1 MTIYSSESIYRL
13 GIKNIVWMMFSDF
26 RKGKELIWRLFL
38 RDFTSR
44 HKQSI
49 LGWLWIVLMPLMT
62 MGTFLLLNMSGIIKI
77 GRIDIPYPIFGL
89 VSFSIWNIFSNGLVT
104 TTNSVTG
111 AGGLVQKINF
121 SKDSLVFASFGQVV
135 IDFLIRMGLTVGIFL
150 LYGKMPPLSFFLFP
164 IVLLPLAFLTLGI
177 GMIASLLQ
185 AISKDIVSFVNL
197 GTGFL
202 LLLMPIMYS
211 ADQAGILGKLN
222 SINPLYYL
230 VIVPRD
236 IILYGEVRHLA
247 GFILSGILGFLV
259 FIFGWMFFYLSQTKL
274 AERI

>member
-1 MTIYSSESIYRL
+1 MIYTAKSLYRL
-13 GIKNIVWMMFSDF
+13 GLVGLFGQMFADLKVS
-26 RKGKELIWRLFL
+26 RELVWRLFL

-44 HKQSI
+44 HKQSL

-89 VSFSIWNIFSNGLVT
+89 VSFSIWNIFSNGLAM

-135 IDFLIRMGLTVGIFL
+135 IDFLIRMVLTIGIFL
-150 LYGKMPPLSFFLFP
+150 LYGIVPQVSLLLFP
-164 IVLLPLAFLTLGI
+164 VVLLPLVLLTLGV
-177 GMIASLLQ
+177 GMVTSLLQ

-211 ADQAGILGKLN
+211 AEQVGILGRLN
-222 SINPLYYL
+222 VFNPLYYL

-236 IILYGEVRHLA
+236 LMLYGELHHVG
-247 GFILSGILGFLV
+247 GFVVSGILGLAA

>member
-1 MTIYSSESIYRL
+1 MTIYSSESIYRQ
-13 GIKNIVWMMFSDF
+13 GIGNIIRMMISDF
-26 RKGKELIWRLFL
+26 SKSSELIWRLFL

-44 HKQSI
+44 HKQSL

-89 VSFSIWNIFSNGLVT
+89 MSFSIWNIFSNGLAI

-135 IDFLIRMGLTVGIFL
+135 IDFLIRAVLTLGIFL
-150 LYGKMPPLSFFLFP
+150 LYGRVPLTSFFLFP
-164 IVLLPLAFLTLGI
+164 IVLLPLVFLTLGV
-177 GMIASLLQ
+177 GMMTSLLQ

-202 LLLMPIMYS
+202 LLLMPVMYS
-211 ADQAGILGKLN
+211 AEQVGVLGKLN
-222 SINPLYYL
+222 AVNPLYYL

-236 IILYGEVRHLA
+236 IMLYGEVHHLA
-247 GFILSGILGFLV
+247 GFIVSGIFGLTV

>member
-1 MTIYSSESIYRL
+1 
-13 GIKNIVWMMFSDF
+13 MMIADF
-26 RKGKELIWRLFL
+26 GKSRELVWRLFL

-44 HKQSI
+44 HKQSL
-49 LGWLWIVLMPLMT
+49 LGWLWIVLMPLAT

-77 GRIDIPYPIFGL
+77 GRIDVPYPIFGL
-89 VSFSIWNIFSNGLVT
+89 VSFSIWNIFSNGLAM

-135 IDFLIRMGLTVGIFL
+135 IDFLIRVVLTLGIFL
-150 LYGKMPPLSFFLFP
+150 LYGRVPPATFLLFP
-164 IVLLPLAFLTLGI
+164 IVLLPLVLLTLGM
-177 GMIASLLQ
+177 GMVTSLLQ

-202 LLLMPIMYS
+202 LLLMPVMYS
-211 ADQAGILGKLN
+211 AEQVGILGKLN
-222 SINPLYYL
+222 AINPLYYL

-236 IILYGEVRHLA
+236 IMLYGEVRHLA
-247 GFILSGILGFLV
+247 GFVLSGILGLIV
-259 FIFGWMFFYLSQTKL
+259 FVFGWIFFYLSQTKL

>member
-1 MTIYSSESIYRL
+1 M
-13 GIKNIVWMMFSDF
+13 GIKNIIGMMFSDF
-26 RKGKELIWRLFL
+26 RKGKELVWRLFL

-135 IDFLIRMGLTVGIFL
+135 IDFLIRMGLTFGIFL
-150 LYGKMPPLSFFLFP
+150 LYGKMPPLNFFLFP
-164 IVLLPLAFLTLGI
+164 VVLLPLAFLTLGV
-177 GMIASLLQ
+177 GMITSLLQ

-211 ADQAGILGKLN
+211 ADQAGVLGKLN
-222 SINPLYYL
+222 SVNPLYYL

-236 IILYGEVRHLA
+236 IMLYGEVRHLT
-247 GFILSGILGFLV
+247 GFILSGILGFFV

>member
-1 MTIYSSESIYRL
+1 MTIYSSENIYRR
-13 GIKNIVWMMFSDF
+13 GIRNIIRTMILDF
-26 RKGKELIWRLFL
+26 GKSRELVWRLFL

-135 IDFLIRMGLTVGIFL
+135 IDFLIRMGLTLGIFL
-150 LYGKMPPLSFFLFP
+150 LYGKMPSLSFFLFP
-164 IVLLPLAFLTLGI
+164 VVLLPLVFLTLGV
-177 GMIASLLQ
+177 GMVTSLLQ
-185 AISKDIVSFVNL
+185 AISKDIISFVNL

-202 LLLMPIMYS
+202 LLLMPVMYS
-211 ADQAGILGKLN
+211 TEQMGILRKLN
-222 SINPLYYL
+222 AINPLYYL

-236 IILYGEVRHLA
+236 IMLYGEVHHLIGFVLSA
-247 GFILSGILGFLV
+247 VLGFIV
-259 FIFGWMFFYLSQTKL
+259 FAFGWMFFYLSQTKL

>member
-1 MTIYSSESIYRL
+1 
-13 GIKNIVWMMFSDF
+13 MMISDF
-26 RKGKELIWRLFL
+26 SKSRELVWRLFL

-44 HKQSI
+44 HKQSL

-89 VSFSIWNIFSNGLVT
+89 VSFSIWNIFSNGLAM

-135 IDFLIRMGLTVGIFL
+135 IDFLIRVGLTLGIFL
-150 LYGKMPPLSFFLFP
+150 LYGRLPPASFFLFP
-164 IVLLPLAFLTLGI
+164 ILLLPLVFLTLGM
-177 GMIASLLQ
+177 GMVTSLLQ

-202 LLLMPIMYS
+202 LLLMPVMYS
-211 ADQAGILGKLN
+211 AEQVGILGKLN
-222 SINPLYYL
+222 AVNPLYYL

-236 IILYGEVRHLA
+236 IMLYGEVRHLA
-247 GFILSGILGFLV
+247 GFALSGILGIFV
-259 FIFGWMFFYLSQTKL
+259 FIFGWIFFYLSQAKL

>member
-13 GIKNIVWMMFSDF
+13 GLKNIIGMMLADF

-135 IDFLIRMGLTVGIFL
+135 IDFLIRMGLTLGIFL
-150 LYGKMPPLSFFLFP
+150 LYGKMPSLSFFLFP
-164 IVLLPLAFLTLGI
+164 VVLLPLAFLTLGM
-177 GMIASLLQ
+177 GMITSLLQ

-222 SINPLYYL
+222 AINPLYYL

-236 IILYGEVRHLA
+236 VILYGEVRHLA
-247 GFILSGILGFLV
+247 GFIFSGILGFLV

>member
-1 MTIYSSESIYRL
+1 MTIYSSESIYRR
-13 GIKNIVWMMFSDF
+13 GIKNIIRTMISDF
-26 RKGKELIWRLFL
+26 GKSRELVWRLFL

-44 HKQSI
+44 HKQSL

-89 VSFSIWNIFSNGLVT
+89 VSFSIWNIFSNGLAM

-135 IDFLIRMGLTVGIFL
+135 IDFLIRVVLTLGVFL
-150 LYGKMPPLSFFLFP
+150 LYGRVPPASLLLFP
-164 IVLLPLAFLTLGI
+164 VVLLPLVLLTLGM
-177 GMIASLLQ
+177 GMVTSLLQ

-211 ADQAGILGKLN
+211 AEQTGILGKLN
-222 SINPLYYL
+222 AINPLYYL

-236 IILYGEVRHLA
+236 IMLYGEVRHLA
-247 GFILSGILGFLV
+247 GFVLSGILGLV
-259 FIFGWMFFYLSQTKL
+259 VFVFGWMFFYLSQTKL

>member
-1 MTIYSSESIYRL
+1 M
-13 GIKNIVWMMFSDF
+13 GIKNIIGMMFSDF
-26 RKGKELIWRLFL
+26 RKGKELVWRLFL

-135 IDFLIRMGLTVGIFL
+135 IDFLIRMGLTFGIFL
-150 LYGKMPPLSFFLFP
+150 LYRKMPPLNFFLFP
-164 IVLLPLAFLTLGI
+164 VVLLPLAFLTLGV
-177 GMIASLLQ
+177 GMITSLLQ

-211 ADQAGILGKLN
+211 ADQAGVLGKLN
-222 SINPLYYL
+222 SVNPLYYL

-236 IILYGEVRHLA
+236 IMLYGEVRHLT
-247 GFILSGILGFLV
+247 GFILSGILGFFV

>member
-13 GIKNIVWMMFSDF
+13 GIKNIIWMMFADF

-77 GRIDIPYPIFGL
+77 GQIDIPYPIFGL
-89 VSFSIWNIFSNGLVT
+89 VSFSIWNIFSNGLAM

-135 IDFLIRMGLTVGIFL
+135 IDFLIRVALTLGIFL
-150 LYGKMPPLSFFLFP
+150 LYGRVPPVTLLLFP
-164 IVLLPLAFLTLGI
+164 IVLSPLVLLTLGL
-177 GMIASLLQ
+177 GMITSLLQ

-211 ADQAGILGKLN
+211 AEQVGILGKLN
-222 SINPLYYL
+222 AINPLYYL

-236 IILYGEVRHLA
+236 IMLYGEVHHLM
-247 GFILSGILGFLV
+247 GFVLSAILGFIV
-259 FIFGWMFFYLSQTKL
+259 FVFGWMFFYLSQTKL

>member
-1 MTIYSSESIYRL
+1 
-13 GIKNIVWMMFSDF
+13 MFSDF
-26 RKGKELIWRLFL
+26 RKGKELVWRLFL

-44 HKQSI
+44 HKQSL
-49 LGWLWIVLMPLMT
+49 LGWLWIILMPLMT

-89 VSFSIWNIFSNGLVT
+89 VSFSIWNIFSNGLT
-104 TTNSVTG
+104 TTTSSVTG

-135 IDFLIRMGLTVGIFL
+135 IDFLIRVALTFGIFL
-150 LYGKMPPLSFFLFP
+150 LYGRIPLASFLLFP
-164 IVLLPLAFLTLGI
+164 VVLLPLVLLTLGM
-177 GMIASLLQ
+177 GMVTSLLQ
-185 AISKDIVSFVNL
+185 AISKDVVSFVNL

-202 LLLMPIMYS
+202 LLLMPVMYS
-211 ADQAGILGKLN
+211 AEQVGILGKLN
-222 SINPLYYL
+222 AVNPLYYL

-236 IILYGEVRHLA
+236 IMLYGEIRHLA
-247 GFILSGILGFLV
+247 GFIVSSV
-259 FIFGWMFFYLSQTKL
+259 FGLIVFVFGWMFFYLSQTKL